1 MRQQRNFLATLL
13 LSIGTPML
21 LGGDELGR
29 TQGGNNNAWCQDTEI
44 AWFDWE
50 LGATRRA
57 LLEFTRRVIAL
68 RHEHAAF
75 RRTNFLAGQDLEDQ
89 GVPDAWW
96 FRPDGRRMTQ
106 RDWNREDGH
115 IVGVFLNGEELRE
128 VDEHGR
134 DIVDD
139 SFLLLF
145 NAHYEDVDFN
155 LPNERFGQVW
165 CSELSTA
172 EPDEEPGARRYDA
185 RASVTVASR
194 SLLVLRR
201 AE

>member
-1 MRQQRNFLATLL
+1 
-13 LSIGTPML
+13 
-21 LGGDELGR
+21 
-29 TQGGNNNAWCQDTEI
+29 
-44 AWFDWE
+44 
-50 LGATRRA
+50 
-57 LLEFTRRVIAL
+57 
-68 RHEHAAF
+68 
-75 RRTNFLAGQDLEDQ
+75 
-89 GVPDAWW
+89 
-96 FRPDGRRMTQ
+96 MTQ